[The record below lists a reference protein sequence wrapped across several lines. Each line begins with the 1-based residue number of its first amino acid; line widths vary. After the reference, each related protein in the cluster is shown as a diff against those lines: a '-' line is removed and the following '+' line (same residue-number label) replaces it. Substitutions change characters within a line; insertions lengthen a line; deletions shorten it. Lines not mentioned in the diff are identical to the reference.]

1 MEEYMDWY
9 RIDQMRIEK
18 LWQLWDNYHPIEVYD
33 IKGIPLMTPSHGI
46 GFTTLSDKDGDT
58 PNLLKYSP
66 CVILFI
72 IMVYMVS

>member
-9 RIDQMRIEK
+9 RIDQMRIDN
-18 LWQLWDNYHPIEVYD
+18 LWDNYHPIEVYD

-58 PNLLKYSP
+58 PNLLKYLP
-66 CVILFI
+66 YVILF